1 MNEEDLN
8 ESLPPHD
15 PETGEI
21 IEDVIDE
28 EENLEDTL
36 EVITEIIEAEEKDMH
51 YREAQKFLGLIEA
64 FDLEADGMEDNLVKD
79 KEEITKD
86 LEIVDEIP
94 EELNSSLIESD
105 ELLSDFILVRQSL
118 RDDISATRI
127 LLKKLSEDMSA
138 SHADDLSGSMVMAY
152 AELKK
157 GNVTSMKLLMDS
169 YSSVAETQLKV
180 KKLITEMKSI
190 EDSEEIIDGK
200 TVNVQ
205 NNFIG
210 TTADVLAKLKG
221 EI

>member
-1 MNEEDLN
+1 VKDEQ
-8 ESLPPHD
+8 LPPHN

-21 IEDVIDE
+21 INE
-28 EENLEDTL
+28 EEQHEQELEGN
-36 EVITEIIEAEEKDMH
+36 KH

-64 FDLEADGMEDNLVKD
+64 FDVEAKGMEKNLQETKT
-79 KEEITKD
+79 EILED
-86 LEIVDEIP
+86 LEIIDEVP

-118 RDDISATRI
+118 RDDIKATRI
-127 LLKKLSEDMSA
+127 LLQKLSEDMSS

-169 YSSVAETQLKV
+169 YSSVAKTQLDV

-190 EDSEEIIDGK
+190 EDKEESEEGSS
-200 TVNVQ
+200 VNIQ

-221 EI
+221 GS

>member
-1 MNEEDLN
+1 MRDEQ
-8 ESLPPHD
+8 LPPHD
-15 PETGEI
+15 PETGEV
-21 IEDVIDE
+21 IEQE
-28 EENLEDTL
+28 EIFEQELETD
-36 EVITEIIEAEEKDMH
+36 KH

-64 FDLEADGMEDNLVKD
+64 FDIEAEGMEKNLQEAKT
-79 KEEITKD
+79 EILED
-86 LEIVDEIP
+86 LEVVDEVP

-118 RDDISATRI
+118 RDDIKATRI

-138 SHADDLSGSMVMAY
+138 SHADDLSGSMVLAY

-169 YSSVAETQLKV
+169 YSSVAKTQLDV

-190 EDSEEIIDGK
+190 EDKEESDKEGS
-200 TVNVQ
+200 TYVQ

-221 EI
+221 GS